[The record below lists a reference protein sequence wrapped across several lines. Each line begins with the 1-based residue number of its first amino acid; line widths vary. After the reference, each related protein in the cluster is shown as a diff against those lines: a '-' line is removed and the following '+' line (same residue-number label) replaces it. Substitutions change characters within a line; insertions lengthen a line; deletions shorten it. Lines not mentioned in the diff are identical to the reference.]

1 MNNIEL
7 NPIQQYFDKLI
18 KSLRNQKLSP
28 YVYERIFGRSCERH
42 RELLQDLFNQGDKQC
57 ESCLLEYYGE
67 DT

>member
-1 MNNIEL
+1 MAEEKTENTENEDS
-7 NPIQQYFDKLI
+7 N
-18 KSLRNQKLSP
+18 
-28 YVYERIFGRSCERH
+28 GRSCERH

>member
-28 YVYERIFGRSCERH
+28 YVYERIFEGRKTPPKGSGAWWLEKIQRNEIERNK
-42 RELLQDLFNQGDKQC
+42 RG
-57 ESCLLEYYGE
+57 
-67 DT
+67 